1 MRQNS
6 LVFWRRMASKKLSTE
21 FLARLKAVTAKR
33 ARTLIDHILKHGHI
47 TTEDL
52 KEKYGYNHPPRAAK
66 DVRDEGIPLETFSV
80 KGSDGRT
87 IAAYRFGDP
96 SGIRRGFLGGRRAF
110 SKAFKSALVEANGS
124 RCHICFQEYE
134 EPYLQIDHRVP
145 YEVAGDV
152 EFDERDK
159 ESYMLLCGSC
169 NRAKSWSCEHCRN
182 WTELKS
188 AKTCKSCYWASP
200 ESYSHIAMQDAR
212 RLDLVW
218 LADETKAYDELKSR
232 ADAST
237 EPMPQYVKKVL
248 NRIASKSKL

>member
-1 MRQNS
+1 
-6 LVFWRRMASKKLSTE
+6 MAPEKPSKK
-21 FLARLKAVTAKR
+21 FLARLKSVTGKR
-33 ARTLIDHILKHGHI
+33 ARTVIDHILKHGHI

-96 SGIRRGFLGGRRAF
+96 SAVRRGFLGGRRAF
-110 SKAFKSALVEANGS
+110 SKAFKAALVEANGS

-134 EPYLQIDHRVP
+134 ERYLQIDHRVP

-152 EFDERDK
+152 AFDRRDTG
-159 ESYMLLCGSC
+159 SYMLLCGSC

-182 WTELKS
+182 WTDLKS
-188 AKTCKSCYWASP
+188 PKTCSACYWASP
-200 ESYSHIAMQDAR
+200 ESYGHIAMQDAR
-212 RLDLVW
+212 RIDLVW
-218 LADETKAYDELKSR
+218 VGEEVKVHDELQER
-232 ADAST
+232 ANVVREAVP
-237 EPMPQYVKKVL
+237 EYVKRVL
-248 NRIASKSKL
+248 RQIISKK